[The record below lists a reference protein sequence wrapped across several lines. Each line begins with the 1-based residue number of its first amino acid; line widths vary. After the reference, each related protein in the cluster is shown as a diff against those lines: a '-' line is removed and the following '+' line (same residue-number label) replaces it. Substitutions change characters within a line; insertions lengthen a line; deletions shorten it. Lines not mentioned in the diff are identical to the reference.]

1 MGILDNVF
9 VKKAMRSMMTQEQ
22 LTAIQG
28 FMTAVQSGK
37 IDQEKLRIVGEKVS
51 KLTPEEINN
60 LLEEIKKYKQIIANT
75 KQNVEDKE

>member
-22 LTAIQG
+22 LTAIQN

-37 IDQEKLRIVGEKVS
+37 IDQEKLRNVGEKVS
-51 KLTPEEINN
+51 KLTPEEINGLLDLINKN
-60 LLEEIKKYKQIIANT
+60 LK
-75 KQNVEDKE
+75 